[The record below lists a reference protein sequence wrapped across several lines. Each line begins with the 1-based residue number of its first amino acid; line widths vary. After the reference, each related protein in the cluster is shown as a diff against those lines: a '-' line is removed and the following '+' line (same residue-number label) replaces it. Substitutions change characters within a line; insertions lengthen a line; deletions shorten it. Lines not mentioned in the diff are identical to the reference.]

1 MIEFEFFFEYFSM
14 ISLNGLETTIAKTFP
29 MQEFRKAYQ
38 FAQQG
43 GVIGKVVFVMS

>member
-1 MIEFEFFFEYFSM
+1 M
-14 ISLNGLETTIAKTFP
+14 ISLTNLEITLAKTFP
-29 MQEFRKAYQ
+29 MQEFREAYQ